1 MTSISPTLTNSDC
14 SASLSVET
22 TDGPMPKQERDML
35 YRSLDHFVGGL
46 LKNSI
51 DLNFARQELDY
62 VYIREVLK
70 TNGGNIGRAAKML
83 GMHRNTLSKRIKELN
98 IPVKP

>member
-1 MTSISPTLTNSDC
+1 MSNES
-14 SASLSVET
+14 SLSQKDREV
-22 TDGPMPKQERDML
+22 L
-35 YRSLDHFVGGL
+35 YRSLDDFVGGL
-46 LKNSI
+46 IKNSI
-51 DLNFARQELDY
+51 DLNFARQELDF